1 MASTK
6 NKWAFLQPEG
16 EDAKP
21 APKPDMSFQDVAKE
35 LKMSGRK
42 TKNMF
47 KAKVMELTI
56 QEVKP
61 LFAPISGVLL
71 RKYRDMDKAIEAE
84 GNFR

>member
-1 MASTK
+1 
-6 NKWAFLQPEG
+6 
-16 EDAKP
+16 
-21 APKPDMSFQDVAKE
+21 MSLKEVAEE

-42 TKNMF
+42 TKKMF

-61 LFAPISGVLL
+61 LFAPMGAVLL
-71 RKYRDMDKAIEAE
+71 TKYRDMEKAIEAE